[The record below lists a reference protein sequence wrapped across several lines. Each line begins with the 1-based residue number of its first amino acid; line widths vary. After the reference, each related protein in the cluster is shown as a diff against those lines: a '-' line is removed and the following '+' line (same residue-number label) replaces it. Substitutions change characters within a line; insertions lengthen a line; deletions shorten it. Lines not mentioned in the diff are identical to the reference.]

1 MRKPRKKS
9 SNGDLKKEKTQ
20 IESIWNSGEF
30 EAVGQDWILVS
41 LLRPDRLLELVR
53 HYVFFVQGI
62 GKMIAR
68 YHQFF
73 GVRRLYERIINIDSK
88 GKRSGGVI
96 WHTTGSGKSYTMMLL
111 SKYLL
116 LSEKLNQCRFL
127 VVTDRK
133 DLQSQ
138 LRKNFKQSGAFGGS
152 IGSKDADKAA
162 VSTGKDL
169 AQRIGKGNERILFT
183 LIQKFNTAVREPN
196 CRNDSPDLIVLVD
209 EGHRTNSGQLHQQ
222 MKKALPN
229 ASFVAFTGTPL

>member
-1 MRKPRKKS
+1 
-9 SNGDLKKEKTQ
+9 
-20 IESIWNSGEF
+20 
-30 EAVGQDWILVS
+30 
-41 LLRPDRLLELVR
+41 
-53 HYVFFVQGI
+53 
-62 GKMIAR
+62 
-68 YHQFF
+68 
-73 GVRRLYERIINIDSK
+73 
-88 GKRSGGVI
+88 
-96 WHTTGSGKSYTMMLL
+96 MMLL

-116 LSEKLNQCRFL
+116 LSDQLNQCRFL

-196 CRNDSPDLIVLVD
+196 CSNDSPDLIVLVD

-229 ASFVAFTGTPL
+229 ASFVAFTGTPLLKSEKVTTEEQFGPLVHAYTMQKATEDKTVVPLIYEDRPQDLDVNEEQLDEYFELMLKDLTEEQKIELKKRLKPKGMIYGADDRIKLIRRLITSFLEIL